1 MPIVVHLKRRKSM
14 ENEQSQLTRGLQCTR
29 FDRINEKQMLK
40 ITRTEVKI
48 LKAVLEVIPGEFI
61 PVWLWWA
68 PPREHPILLEEEI
81 MTTRRFIPE
90 PLHVTS

>member
-1 MPIVVHLKRRKSM
+1 
-14 ENEQSQLTRGLQCTR
+14 
-29 FDRINEKQMLK
+29 MLK
-40 ITRTEVKI
+40 ITKTEVKMW
-48 LKAVLEVIPGEFI
+48 KAVLEVIPGEFI